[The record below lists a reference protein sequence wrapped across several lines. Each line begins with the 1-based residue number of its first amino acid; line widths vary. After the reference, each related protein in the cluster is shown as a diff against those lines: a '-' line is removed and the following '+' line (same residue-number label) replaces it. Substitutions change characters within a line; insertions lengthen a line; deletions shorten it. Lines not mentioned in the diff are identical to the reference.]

1 MTTDILSPIAN
12 TNLHPI
18 KSIWLYELM
27 LLFTENQKQKWSW
40 LGSAGAGD

>member
-27 LLFTENQKQKWSW
+27 LLFTDWEPETEMV
-40 LGSAGAGD
+40 LVG